1 MLLKY
6 ITSYEMLW
14 ATAFQKKEHVPG
26 ILYTNNIYSWHI
38 QISLIKESRHWKT
51 SKHIKPV

>member
-6 ITSYEMLW
+6 ITSYEMLC
-14 ATAFQKKEHVPG
+14 ATAFQKQGHVPG

-38 QISLIKESRHWKT
+38 QISFIKESRHWKT
-51 SKHIKPV
+51 SKHI